1 MAGATRQ
8 IVINAPIEK
17 VFAVISDLESYPQF
31 LKEVKSVK
39 VTKEGPHTLLA
50 DYEVEMIKRIK
61 YTLRLEVEAPKKLSW
76 KWLKGEMMKDNV
88 GGWVLESLGPNQTQA
103 TYSVEVTLGPLV
115 PKSLVNAMVETS
127 LPAMLDA
134 FKARSEKLS

>member
-17 VFAVISDLESYPQF
+17 VFEIVKDLESYPLF

-39 VTKEGPHTLLA
+39 VTPEGANSMLA
-50 DYEVEMIKRIK
+50 DYEVDMIKRIK
-61 YTLRLEVEAPKKLSW
+61 YTLKVVTEAPKKLSW
-76 KWLKGEMMKDNV
+76 TWVKGEMMKDNV

-115 PKSLVNAMVETS
+115 PKALVNTLVDTS
-127 LPAMLDA
+127 LPAMLEA
-134 FKARSEKLS
+134 FKKRAESAV